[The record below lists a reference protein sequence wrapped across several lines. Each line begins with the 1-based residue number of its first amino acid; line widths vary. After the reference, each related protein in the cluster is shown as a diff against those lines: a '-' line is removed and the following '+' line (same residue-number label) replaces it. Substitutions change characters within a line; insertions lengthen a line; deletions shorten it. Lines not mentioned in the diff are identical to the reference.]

1 MTGNLV
7 PEQGSASPAAL
18 SSGQTADGHIPG
30 DMTREQL
37 LDRFVRVNHAGE
49 YGAVRIYTGQLA
61 VLSKGRH
68 AQTLRHM
75 LDQEVEHCTYF
86 EKQVARRH
94 VRPTALQPLWHVA
107 GWMLGAGTALL
118 GEKAAMACTVAVEEA
133 IDEHYQGQIDQ
144 LGDDEKPLR
153 DTIVRFRE
161 EELEHRDIGYE
172 NGAEQAPAYTLL
184 HGAVKAGTRL
194 AIWLSERI

>member
-1 MTGNLV
+1 MTRSLV
-7 PEQGSASPAAL
+7 REQGSVPPEAPPVRE
-18 SSGQTADGHIPG
+18 TAGDRIPG
-30 DMTREQL
+30 DLTREQL
-37 LDRFVRVNHAGE
+37 LERFVRVNHAGE

-61 VLSKGRH
+61 VLSRGRH
-68 AQTLRHM
+68 AKTLQHM
-75 LDQEVEHCTYF
+75 RDQEVEHCTYF
-86 EKQVARRH
+86 EKQIAERQ
-94 VRPTALQPLWHVA
+94 VRPTVLQPLWHVA

-118 GEKAAMACTVAVEEA
+118 GEKSAMACTVAVEEA
-133 IDEHYQGQIDQ
+133 IDEHYQGQITQ

-161 EELEHRDIGYE
+161 EELEHRDIGYD
-172 NGAEQAPAYTLL
+172 NGAEQAQAYTLL